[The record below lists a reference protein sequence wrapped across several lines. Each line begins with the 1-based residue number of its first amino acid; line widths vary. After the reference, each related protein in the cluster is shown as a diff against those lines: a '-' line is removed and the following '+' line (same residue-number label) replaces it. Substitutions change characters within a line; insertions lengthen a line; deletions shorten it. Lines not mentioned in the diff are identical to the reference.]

1 MGSEAYM
8 LDPVHAAD
16 ECFSQVERT
25 KTGRPGKL
33 CLDFDKEPFLF
44 STTAMNIFG
53 FSNCVLHIIGSFAID
68 KKFYF
73 LSEIFRKRR
82 WAERVEFLCMPR
94 AMFVDNYERVQLAIA
109 CGRAARRWSSIRNC
123 CQWRSVQSTVKRVD
137 QSSGQVGKWS
147 SNTMVK

>member
-44 STTAMNIFG
+44 STTVLAFFI
-53 FSNCVLHIIGSFAID
+53 CVLHIIGSFATGSGKSD
-68 KKFYF
+68 PKKEKP
-73 LSEIFRKRR
+73 EIQKH
-82 WAERVEFLCMPR
+82 
-94 AMFVDNYERVQLAIA
+94 N
-109 CGRAARRWSSIRNC
+109 
-123 CQWRSVQSTVKRVD
+123 
-137 QSSGQVGKWS
+137 
-147 SNTMVK
+147 

>member
-33 CLDFDKEPFLF
+33 CLDFDREPFLF

-109 CGRAARRWSSIRNC
+109 CGRAARRWSSNVLVV
-123 CQWRSVQSTVKRVD
+123 VQQYVLVD
-137 QSSGQVGKWS
+137 
-147 SNTMVK
+147 